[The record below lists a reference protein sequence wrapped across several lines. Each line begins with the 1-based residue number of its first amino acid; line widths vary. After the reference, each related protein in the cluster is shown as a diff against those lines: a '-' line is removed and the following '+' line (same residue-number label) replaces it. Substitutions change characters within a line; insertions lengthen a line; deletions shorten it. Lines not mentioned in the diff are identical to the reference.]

1 MLIISDNLN
10 ASRRHVLKAVESRD
24 AASIRELAHKI
35 AAAGADVIDVNIG
48 SITAGG
54 EELLPWLVDE
64 IQAVADIQLSLDAHT
79 AEAIIAGAERASRKP
94 ILNAYYVQSANP
106 GDVLAKLVPYAVE
119 HGLEIILPLLEGGE
133 PPLDPTERAARAD
146 DLIRRVTDAGL
157 SQDHIYLDPVVY
169 HLGGG
174 DAQAHA
180 AAVLETLRLLP
191 MMYEPAVKTVVGANY
206 LSLGSPMEL
215 RSPLSRVFMAMAAAN
230 GLDAAMVDVLDRE
243 VLRDIR
249 LIRALRN
256 ESLYSV
262 SDAALK

>member
-10 ASRRHVLKAVESRD
+10 VSRRRVLTAVEERD
-24 AASIRELAHKI
+24 GASIRQLALEI

-48 SITAGG
+48 NITAHP
-54 EELLPWLVDE
+54 EALLPWLVDE
-64 IQAVADIQLSLDAHT
+64 IQAVADVQLSLDAHT
-79 AEAIIAGAERASRKP
+79 AEAIIAGAERAARKP
-94 ILNAYYVQSANP
+94 ILNAYYVQSATP

-191 MMYEPAVKTVVGANY
+191 LMYEPPVKTVVGANY
-206 LSLGSPMEL
+206 LSLGSPAGL

-230 GLDAAMVDVLDRE
+230 GLDAVMVDVMDRE
-243 VLRDIR
+243 VVRDVR

-262 SDAALK
+262 SDAELK

>member
-1 MLIISDNLN
+1 
-10 ASRRHVLKAVESRD
+10 VLKAIEARD
-24 AASIRELAHKI
+24 GASIRELAHKI

-48 SITAGG
+48 TITSGAD
-54 EELLPWLVDE
+54 EVMPWLVDE

-79 AEAIIAGAERASRKP
+79 AEAIIAGAERAARKP
-94 ILNAYYVQSANP
+94 ILNAYYVQSATP
-106 GDVLAKLVPYAVE
+106 GDVLDKLVPYAVE
-119 HGLEIILPLLEGGE
+119 HGLELILPLLEGGE

-146 DLIRRVTDAGL
+146 DLIRRVGDAGL
-157 SQDHIYLDPVVY
+157 AQEHLYLDPVVY
-169 HLGGG
+169 HLAGG

-180 AAVLETLRLLP
+180 ASVLETLRLLP
-191 MMYEPAVKTVVGANY
+191 LMYEPAVKTVVGANY
-206 LSLGSPMEL
+206 LSLGSPLEL
-215 RSPLSRVFMAMAAAN
+215 RSPLSRTFMAMAAAN

-262 SDAALK
+262 SDAEVK